1 MQDVR
6 RDLAAVYAFAV
17 FFAAF
22 AATAIVIGVHDAS
35 LDEATFGVTAT
46 SVILIGIGT
55 TLSVAVYHLV
65 LLTRRSWPEGV
76 RPPCTLV
83 VLLAFFVT
91 LLLGIYLLF
100 AALGSAS
107 GQWPGVLVVALLLMV
122 VSALG
127 LRFFAGPAHV
137 TLPRVGAAVA
147 LGVIGTGVGA
157 WEFWYQNQYVPSH
170 AGHAVELTVKLRRDG
185 RDGAYDVIHG
195 TLSYEDVGGKSV
207 WVLGSVYTLTG
218 SRVVSCRQ
226 PATVQKVFHYF
237 NYLLVDPQRL
247 RYSADVAETEVSVLA
262 AGRFVGDGKRLDP
275 SVPAGRDL
283 VFLVPTKQ
291 DYQLLRLRA
300 QLYAIPGS
308 VELSQRTAPQYTLY
322 KDHEVYGIW
331 HIDDDSWLHDL
342 VYGRERWVVLRYE
355 LVDPSK
361 PGAVAATSSMRV
373 TARFPAATWSQKP
386 PSLPSIARLF
396 AHNVPSDASEP
407 FADSELALAPVTTS
421 C

>member
-1 MQDVR
+1 MQGVR
-6 RDLAAVYAFAV
+6 RDIAIVYAFAA

-22 AATAIVIGVHDAS
+22 AAAAIVIGVHDAS

-46 SVILIGIGT
+46 SVLLIGIGV
-55 TLSVAVYHLV
+55 TLLVAVYQLV
-65 LLTRRSWPEGV
+65 LLARRPWPDGV
-76 RPPCTLV
+76 RPPCKLV

-91 LLLGIYLLF
+91 LLLGVYLLF
-100 AALGSAS
+100 AALGSAGS
-107 GQWPGVLVVALLLMV
+107 QWPGVLLVALLLMV

-127 LRFFAGPAHV
+127 LRFFGGPAHV

-147 LGVIGTGVGA
+147 LGVIGTTVGA

-170 AGHAVELTVKLRRDG
+170 AGHAVELTTRLHLDG
-185 RDGAYDVIHG
+185 RRGPYEVVHG

-218 SRVVSCRQ
+218 SRVVSCKE
-226 PATVQKVFHYF
+226 PATVDKVFHYF

-247 RYSADVAETEVSVLA
+247 RYSADVEENDTSVLA

-275 SVPAGRDL
+275 NVPAGRDV
-283 VFLVPTKQ
+283 VFLVPSKRH
-291 DYQLLRLRA
+291 YQLLRLRA

-308 VELSQRTAPQYTLY
+308 VELSQRTPPRYMLY
-322 KDHEVYGIW
+322 GDHEVYGIW
-331 HIDDDSWLHDL
+331 HIDDDSWFHDL

-361 PGAVAATSSMRV
+361 PGSAAVTSSMRV
-373 TARFPAATWSQKP
+373 TARFPPATWSQTP

-407 FADSELALAPVTTS
+407 FADSEMALAPVTAS